1 MQNADGSINPG
12 SFINAIRLLSRDD
25 FETICRLGLAPAI
38 SDAELAG
45 TPEEQELAVA
55 ETQSDYAGPRKSITS
70 SRPIRDAAFMRIVR
84 KAYNRTCAMTGL
96 QLINGGGRCEI
107 EAAHIKSVEDDGPD
121 SPRNGI
127 ALSRTVH
134 WMFDRHWLSLRDN
147 GEILVAEKLVP
158 DQMKRM
164 LNPDR
169 RIFLPA
175 DPASAPHKVF
185 LRFHREKFKGD

>member
-1 MQNADGSINPG
+1 
-12 SFINAIRLLSRDD
+12 
-25 FETICRLGLAPAI
+25 
-38 SDAELAG
+38 
-45 TPEEQELAVA
+45 
-55 ETQSDYAGPRKSITS
+55 
-70 SRPIRDAAFMRIVR
+70 
-84 KAYNRTCAMTGL
+84 MTGL